1 MHKALIIDDEQPT
14 LFMFN
19 LFLDAYGYEV
29 ITAENAAAGIELFK
43 KERPTIVFTDIKM
56 PGMDG
61 LDALKMLKSIDPA
74 VQVIVMTGHG
84 DQDLMKQAMALKATA
99 FLNKPIARSALE
111 KVLKKAANGL
121 PNRNETIS

>member
-1 MHKALIIDDEQPT
+1 MLKALIIDDEQPT

-19 LFLDAYGYEV
+19 LFLDAYGYKV

-43 KERPTIVFTDIKM
+43 KERPSIVFTDIKM

-61 LDALKMLKSIDPA
+61 LDALRMLKSIDPA

-84 DQDLMKQAMALKATA
+84 DQDLMKQAMELKATA

-111 KVLKKAANGL
+111 KVLKKAVDGL
-121 PNRNETIS
+121 PEEV

>member
-19 LFLDAYGYEV
+19 LFLDAYGYKV

-43 KERPTIVFTDIKM
+43 KERPSIVFTDIKM

-61 LDALKMLKSIDPA
+61 LDALRMLKSIDPA

-84 DQDLMKQAMALKATA
+84 DQDLMKQAMELEATA

-111 KVLKKAANGL
+111 KVLKKAVDGL
-121 PNRNETIS
+121 VDGDE

>member
-1 MHKALIIDDEQPT
+1 MLKALVIDDEPST

-19 LFLDAYGYEV
+19 LFLEAYGYEV
-29 ITAENAAAGIELFK
+29 ITAENASTGIEKFR
-43 KERPTIVFTDIKM
+43 KERPSIVFTDIKM

-84 DQDLMKQAMALKATA
+84 DQDLMRQAMEFEATA
-99 FLNKPIARSALE
+99 FLNKPIERAALE
-111 KVLKKAANGL
+111 KVLEEAVDNL
-121 PNRNETIS
+121 PAKE

>member
-1 MHKALIIDDEQPT
+1 MLKALIIDDEQPT

-19 LFLDAYGYEV
+19 LFLEAYGYEV

-43 KERPTIVFTDIKM
+43 KERPPIVFTDIKM

-61 LDALKMLKSIDPA
+61 LDVLKILKSIDPA

-84 DQDLMKQAMALKATA
+84 DQDLMRQAMELKATA
-99 FLNKPIARSALE
+99 FIHKPIDREVLE
-111 KVLKKAANGL
+111 QVLKKAVDSL
-121 PNRNETIS
+121 PQKE

>member
-1 MHKALIIDDEQPT
+1 MLKALIIDDEQPT

-19 LFLDAYGYEV
+19 LFLDAYGYKV

-43 KERPTIVFTDIKM
+43 KERPSIVFTDIKM

-61 LDALKMLKSIDPA
+61 LDALRRLKSIDPA

-84 DQDLMKQAMALKATA
+84 DQDLMKQAMELKATA

-111 KVLKKAANGL
+111 KVLEKAMESL
-121 PNRNETIS
+121 LQTE

>member
-1 MHKALIIDDEQPT
+1 MLKALIIDDEQST

-19 LFLDAYGYEV
+19 LFLEAYGYEV
-29 ITAENAAAGIELFK
+29 ITAENAAAGIEMFK
-43 KERPTIVFTDIKM
+43 KERPSIVFTDIKM

-84 DQDLMKQAMALKATA
+84 DQDLMGQAMEFKATA
-99 FLNKPIARSALE
+99 FLNKPIERAALE
-111 KVLKKAANGL
+111 KVLKKAVDNL
-121 PNRNETIS
+121 PQKE

>member
-1 MHKALIIDDEQPT
+1 MLKALIIDDEQPT

-29 ITAENAAAGIELFK
+29 ITAENAAAGIEIFK
-43 KERPTIVFTDIKM
+43 EERPSIVFTDIKM

-61 LDALKMLKSIDPA
+61 LDALRMLKSIDPA

-84 DQDLMKQAMALKATA
+84 DQDLMKQAMELKATA
-99 FLNKPIARSALE
+99 FLNKPIERAALE
-111 KVLKKAANGL
+111 KVLEKAMESL
-121 PNRNETIS
+121 VE

>member
-19 LFLDAYGYEV
+19 LFLDAYGYKV

-43 KERPTIVFTDIKM
+43 KERPSIVFTDIKM
-56 PGMDG
+56 PGIDG
-61 LDALKMLKSIDPA
+61 LDALRMLKSIDPA

-84 DQDLMKQAMALKATA
+84 DQDLMKQAMELEATA

-111 KVLKKAANGL
+111 KVLKKAVDGL
-121 PNRNETIS
+121 VDGDE

>member
-1 MHKALIIDDEQPT
+1 MFKALIIDDEQPT

-43 KERPTIVFTDIKM
+43 RERPSIVFTDIKM

-61 LDALKMLKSIDPA
+61 LDALKMLKSIDPG

-84 DQDLMKQAMALKATA
+84 DQDLMKQAMELEATA
-99 FLNKPIARSALE
+99 FLNKPIERAALE
-111 KVLKKAANGL
+111 KVLKKAVDGL
-121 PNRNETIS
+121 PQKE

>member
-1 MHKALIIDDEQPT
+1 MLKALIIDDEQST

-19 LFLDAYGYEV
+19 LFLEAYGYEV
-29 ITAENAAAGIELFK
+29 ITAENAAAGIEIFK
-43 KERPTIVFTDIKM
+43 KERPSIVFTDIKM

-84 DQDLMKQAMALKATA
+84 DQDLMKQAMEFKASA
-99 FLNKPIARSALE
+99 FLNKPIERAALE
-111 KVLKKAANGL
+111 KVLKKAVDNL
-121 PNRNETIS
+121 SQKK

>member
-1 MHKALIIDDEQPT
+1 MLKALIIDDEPST

-19 LFLDAYGYEV
+19 LFLEAYGYEV
-29 ITAENAAAGIELFK
+29 ITAENADSGIEMFK
-43 KERPTIVFTDIKM
+43 KERPSVVFTDIKM

-84 DQDLMKQAMALKATA
+84 DQDLMRQAVEFKATA
-99 FLNKPIARSALE
+99 FLHKPIERAALE
-111 KVLKKAANGL
+111 EVLNQAVANL
-121 PNRNETIS
+121 PPTE

>member
-1 MHKALIIDDEQPT
+1 MLKALIIDDEHPT

-43 KERPTIVFTDIKM
+43 KENPSIVFTDIKL

-61 LDALKMLKSIDPA
+61 LDTLKMLKSIDPS

-84 DQDLMKQAMALKATA
+84 DQDLMKQAMELNATA
-99 FLNKPIARSALE
+99 FLNKPIERAALE
-111 KVLKKAANGL
+111 KALKKAVDGL
-121 PNRNETIS
+121 PA

>member
-1 MHKALIIDDEQPT
+1 MLKALVIDDEQPT

-19 LFLDAYGYEV
+19 LFLDAFGYKV

-43 KERPTIVFTDIKM
+43 KERPSIVFTDIKM

-61 LDALKMLKSIDPA
+61 LDALKTLKSIDPA

-84 DQDLMKQAMALKATA
+84 DQDLMKQAMELKATA
-99 FLNKPIARSALE
+99 FLNKPIERTALE
-111 KVLKKAANGL
+111 KVLKKAVDGL
-121 PNRNETIS
+121 VE